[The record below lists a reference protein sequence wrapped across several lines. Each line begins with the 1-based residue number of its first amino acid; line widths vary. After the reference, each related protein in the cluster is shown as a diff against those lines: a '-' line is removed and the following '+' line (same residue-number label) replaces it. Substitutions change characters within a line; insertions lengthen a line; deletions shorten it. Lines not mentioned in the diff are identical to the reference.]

1 MERLLLKF
9 LSSLCNKQ
17 RVKDSTQRAQRALRR
32 KERGENLPLFS
43 VADETS
49 VVNSFPLRL
58 RAAGW
63 ANRYR
68 CAAAFA
74 CSG

>member
-17 RVKDSTQRAQRALRR
+17 RIKDSTQRAQRALRR

-43 VADETS
+43 VAS
-49 VVNSFPLRL
+49 VPSVLKSCPFCLP
-58 RAAGW
+58 AAEC

-68 CAAAFA
+68 CTAAFA